1 MNSRTWNGLPSGRF
15 CRTSRVAF
23 PVLTTGRPERHLLG
37 SALWRSLAR
46 PAGILWP
53 RTPFY
58 NRFVRWRQVGVCDRI
73 MDALAAGHDAAV
85 EMIDTF
91 VMRVHQHGACI
102 ADNNHQDVGR
112 SRGGLTCR
120 IHAVVDTNGL
130 PDYLALTPGE
140 AHDNPAVFG
149 FAQRAVPKNNVAR
162 RSRI

>member
-1 MNSRTWNGLPSGRF
+1 
-15 CRTSRVAF
+15 
-23 PVLTTGRPERHLLG
+23 
-37 SALWRSLAR
+37 
-46 PAGILWP
+46 
-53 RTPFY
+53 
-58 NRFVRWRQVGVCDRI
+58 

-162 RSRI
+162 RSRIWRELDQGAYPTASSLGEHSAETQSERPNLL